1 MVEDTNALGLLVLD
15 TGLLVLDTGLL
26 VVLETNE
33 GLVGLPLG
41 LEVTEDDC
49 CDGGGGGGGGNN
61 SSKYSGS
68 SSKIGKRLDKALGL
82 LVVLEI

>member
-1 MVEDTNALGLLVLD
+1 MVEDTKAL
-15 TGLLVLDTGLL
+15 GLLVLDTGLL

-41 LEVTEDDC
+41 LEVTENDC
-49 CDGGGGGGGGNN
+49 CDEGGGGGNN

>member
-1 MVEDTNALGLLVLD
+1 MVEDTKAL
-15 TGLLVLDTGLL
+15 GLLVLDTGLL

-49 CDGGGGGGGGNN
+49 CDEGGGGGGNN